1 MNGEIHGYPTTLPWG
16 IVFPPNSP
24 AGHDFPGMAVHPAML
39 YELVLN
45 VIGFA
50 ILWSLRRRP
59 TRDGFL
65 VFMYLILYGAIRAFV
80 SSFRVEDLMLGGI
93 RAPYVVSAVMIVVG
107 MGAILALRLWTV
119 DQEASP
125 RRSRA

>member
-1 MNGEIHGYPTTLPWG
+1 
-16 IVFPPNSP
+16 
-24 AGHDFPGMAVHPAML
+24 ML

-65 VFMYLILYGAIRAFV
+65 IFLYMILYGVIRAFV

-93 RAPYVVSAVMIVVG
+93 RAPYVVSAIMIVVG
-107 MGAILALRLWTV
+107 VGGILGRRLWTQ
-119 DQEASP
+119 DQVRPSP
-125 RRSRA
+125 RSV